1 MEDLLQSVLEI
12 LVRRTGQ
19 LQALE
24 QALLEGQAALV
35 ESSLERM
42 DRVQSLQQ
50 SLCQQ
55 LVVSG
60 ADLNS
65 AFQALQSAA
74 QPGGGISSELQRMGP
89 GVVARIER
97 VQAAHDRIQSRVRE
111 LTGVQQ
117 ALVRRSEHTLQALQ
131 RALLN
136 RHPRYRNAGAGVI
149 GAYSAMQE

>member
-42 DRVQSLQQ
+42 DQAQSLQR
-50 SLCQQ
+50 SICQQ
-55 LVVSG
+55 LAASG
-60 ADLNS
+60 VELDP
-65 AFQALQSAA
+65 AFQALRSTV
-74 QPGGGISSELQRMGP
+74 QPGGDLSSELQRMGP
-89 GVVARIER
+89 GVVARVERVVATHDR
-97 VQAAHDRIQSRVRE
+97 VQARVRE
-111 LTGVQQ
+111 LTGIQR
-117 ALVRRSEHTLQALQ
+117 ALVRRSERTLQALEKAFTKC
-131 RALLN
+131 R
-136 RHPRYRNAGAGVI
+136 PRYQSAGAGVI